1 MKFTSK
7 LACLALAL
15 VNLVSCG
22 DSASKDLA
30 KQLKS
35 SYDKDG
41 QQVELVGYI
50 TVRQAEIVRGGKIT
64 VGLDN
69 VAGQPEGS
77 LADVELNFGQGAS
90 MIYMPEKF
98 RASDL
103 EIYDNDGNKHGYLTE
118 VKITGTVKYTNKNW
132 KESVDREN
140 SRKGGVAASFK
151 SISKNRAQEAADK
164 REKET
169 GDPNDYSFYIIGE
182 KIEIP
187 Q

>member
-1 MKFTSK
+1 MKSTIK
-7 LACLALAL
+7 LGCLIVALMSL
-15 VNLVSCG
+15 VACG
-22 DSASKDLA
+22 DSASKGLA
-30 KQLKS
+30 KELKS

-41 QQVELVGYI
+41 QQVELIGYI
-50 TVRQAEIVRGGKIT
+50 TVRQSEIVRGGKIT

-69 VAGQPEGS
+69 VAGQPTGS
-77 LADVELNFGQGAS
+77 LASIELNFGQGAS

-98 RASDL
+98 KSSDV
-103 EIYDNDGNKHGYLTE
+103 EIYDNEGNKHGYLTE

-132 KESVDREN
+132 KESIDREN
-140 SRKGGVAASFK
+140 TGGIAAAMK
-151 SISKNRAQEAADK
+151 ANSKKRAQEAADK